1 MIFLKLF
8 PSHVSIFL
16 PVLCFGLLYAPI
28 VAAQDV
34 ESDNIQ
40 DISRLSE
47 GEFRGITKTYEP
59 HHQEAEGNPFFYRA
73 WLPGEVRLENGS
85 RFRGMELLYDV
96 HRNLI
101 VLRKEGSKTGHIIDN
116 DIVQSFHLGDNS
128 RANMANF
135 VRKDFLENKLE
146 EVEEKQFVQVLYE
159 GDGYLYAINHK
170 ELDQDVFSDL
180 QSEYFYVAPD
190 GEVHVLEPR
199 KKAILKT
206 FSDQREA
213 LNDYIEGRDLD
224 VSQRDDLV
232 EVVMYYTTAVN

>member
-1 MIFLKLF
+1 MIFLKYLPSRRLTAIAALF
-8 PSHVSIFL
+8 A
-16 PVLCFGLLYAPI
+16 GLLCALNLP
-28 VAAQDV
+28 AQDV
-34 ESDNIQ
+34 DTDNTQ
-40 DISRLSE
+40 DINSLEE
-47 GEFRGITKTYEP
+47 GEFRGMTRNYEP
-59 HHQEAEGNPFFYRA
+59 HHQNAEGNPFFYRA

-85 RFRGMELLYDV
+85 RFRGVELLYDV
-96 HRNLI
+96 FEHLI
-101 VLRKEGSKTGHIIDN
+101 ILRKEGSESMHIIDK
-116 DIVQSFHLGDNS
+116 DMVQSFHLGDNS

-135 VRKDFLENKLE
+135 VRKEFLENELT
-146 EVEEKQFVQVLYE
+146 EVEDNQFVQVLYE

-170 ELDQDVFSDL
+170 ELDDDVFSDL
-180 QSEYFYVAPD
+180 QSDYFYVAPN

-206 FSDQREA
+206 FSDRREE